1 MNKFL
6 GICLPLILLGFAQ
19 IGLAQPQALIEPA
32 MEVHDLFGMD
42 GRNIRPG
49 ITGRAVAMATVRI
62 SRIELEKGFSTPS
75 HNHADEEIVLILE
88 GHAIAYMGDE
98 SFAFGPGEMIT
109 IPAYVEHRY
118 EALEDVVSIEV
129 FGPGRNLG
137 GGAPAPGPAANP

>member
-1 MNKFL
+1 MKKLIFILCCAALINL
-6 GICLPLILLGFAQ
+6 PQSGISQ
-19 IGLAQPQALIEPA
+19 QPLIEPV
-32 MEVHDLFGMD
+32 MEVHDLFGME

-49 ITGRAVAMATVRI
+49 ITGRSVGMATVRI

-88 GHAIAYMGDE
+88 GRAIAYMGDE
-98 SFAFGPGEMIT
+98 AFTFGPGEMIS

-129 FGPGRNLG
+129 FGPGRNWG
-137 GGAPAPGPAANP
+137 GNPAPAPEQD